1 LFTTSALAAVLI
13 SLLFVPTFTS
23 SLFSACLVTYSLTV
37 FVLILEALATEIAK
51 AAAVI
56 VVVVAAADIRLL
68 RIFGRCGYSAAADI

>member
-1 LFTTSALAAVLI
+1 M
-13 SLLFVPTFTS
+13 
-23 SLFSACLVTYSLTV
+23 
-37 FVLILEALATEIAK
+37 LILEALATEIAK